1 MTTIL
6 LTRANIRDM
15 LKAGTLTREAALAR
29 CDEILAREGIRES
42 KRTGW
47 TNLRTQIAAGAPVN
61 VAATFAHLQPTAKP
75 AKPEPKPEA
84 KAEAKPAD
92 APKPKRNTKG
102 IDAASLARA
111 ANLLAAQPGL
121 MAAFVQMIA
130 AKR

>member
-1 MTTIL
+1 MTNLI
-6 LTRANIRDM
+6 TRTQIRDM
-15 LKAGTLTREAALAR
+15 LKAGTITREAAIAR
-29 CDEILAREGIRES
+29 CDEILAREGVRES
-42 KRTGW
+42 KRVAW
-47 TNLRTQIAAGAPVN
+47 ANLRQQVVAGGAIN

-75 AKPEPKPEA
+75 AKPEPKTEA

-111 ANLLAAQPGL
+111 ANLLAAQPEL
-121 MAAFVQMIA
+121 MAAFAQMIA

>member
-1 MTTIL
+1 MTNLI
-6 LTRANIRDM
+6 TRTQIRDM
-15 LKAGTLTREAALAR
+15 LKAGTITREAAIAR
-29 CDEILAREGIRES
+29 CDEILAREGVRES
-42 KRTGW
+42 KRVAW
-47 TNLRTQIAAGAPVN
+47 ANLRQQVVAGGAIN

-75 AKPEPKPEA
+75 AKPEA

-111 ANLLAAQPGL
+111 ANLLAAQPEL
-121 MAAFVQMIA
+121 MAAFAQMIA